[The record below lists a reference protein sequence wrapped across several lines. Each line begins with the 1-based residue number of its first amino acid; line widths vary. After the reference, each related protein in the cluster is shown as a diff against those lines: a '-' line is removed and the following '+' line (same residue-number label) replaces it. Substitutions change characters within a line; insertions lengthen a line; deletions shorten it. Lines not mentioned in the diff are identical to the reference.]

1 MFLEL
6 GLLFCIFSWRETL
19 NLQLLHGVCS
29 VDTWRAAC
37 SWCPRQTLTGAE
49 RSMARHGMGSWQPT
63 APMLTC
69 AAWCYKTI
77 TFRLRNYNI
86 VLYGEDYCFQDHM
99 ECGAIWKTL
108 AVLSLA
114 VSCHKGS
121 SLNHLSSLI
130 SCTNN
135 HHQQLSV
142 LWRHHCWPQR
152 FPTSQTKKKE
162 MLLLIAH
169 GQLLIFEKSRGAS
182 KIWKPTIHTHTC
194 TCQTQY
200 TKVKSWMKN
209 EDPPL
214 QVLHFY
220 NIFFLGGCRHSQEN
234 PLLRSMGNFTC
245 LPWRSRHRSW
255 KLPSRPI
262 LSHPNGWVERVEKG
276 AKREAKKIM
285 HHFPSCTI
293 FHHEK
298 YMVFAPFPFEEIHG
312 KMHCAA

>member
-142 LWRHHCWPQR
+142 LWRHHCCPQR
-152 FPTSQTKKKE
+152 FPTSPWKKGDVAPHSSWPAPYLWKVPWSLE
-162 MLLLIAH
+162 NLEAH
-169 GQLLIFEKSRGAS
+169 YPHPYLHLPKSIHQGQELNEK
-182 KIWKPTIHTHTC
+182 
-194 TCQTQY
+194 
-200 TKVKSWMKN
+200 
-209 EDPPL
+209 
-214 QVLHFY
+214 
-220 NIFFLGGCRHSQEN
+220 
-234 PLLRSMGNFTC
+234 
-245 LPWRSRHRSW
+245 WRSPP
-255 KLPSRPI
+255 PSTA
-262 LSHPNGWVERVEKG
+262 LLQHLFFGG
-276 AKREAKKIM
+276 ADIARKTC
-285 HHFPSCTI
+285 SS
-293 FHHEK
+293 
-298 YMVFAPFPFEEIHG
+298 
-312 KMHCAA
+312 